1 MACSS
6 GKNASPAT
14 LSKQLSS
21 RQDGARRH
29 DDLRLGSVG
38 LGSDSASPRSGCD
51 SIQGR
56 EKSEKKH
63 LSMVKKLNPLQFM
76 SLILEVNVLRCE
88 LGCQSSCRL
97 HSSSSCKDI
106 PEDISRYHGGSIA
119 ESLYVSMNWNITM
132 PVRIDLAF
140 KLALFLVIAS
150 LVSSTIAVLVTNEIQ
165 WNGYILF
172 PTICLLHLWFTPY
185 MMYVIL
191 ALYYKIADHLHTLR
205 AHFYGYSMETGGP
218 LSDYQTS
225 FDAQDDSVLAKAVVA
240 VVTSPPCTD
249 NPISPTAG
257 SRYGTG
263 DSWNVPMCATN
274 KDEKNRYQQQQQLP
288 PGSPKSSSSMGK
300 KMTRSSNTTMHS
312 GQRSGNTTTST
323 SAPTKRGSNPKA
335 AVSKSHYQIARS
347 RELRK
352 FESAMRKTRIVFVVW
367 TICGII
373 APVFSLITAVN
384 LSRSDASASERRDR
398 QFAEGSF
405 NLLATIS
412 TLCLVL
418 FNSLIVWSF
427 GGPWRCYSRN

>member
-1 MACSS
+1 LYCTA
-6 GKNASPAT
+6 
-14 LSKQLSS
+14 LLYV
-21 RQDGARRH
+21 R
-29 DDLRLGSVG
+29 
-38 LGSDSASPRSGCD
+38 
-51 SIQGR
+51 
-56 EKSEKKH
+56 
-63 LSMVKKLNPLQFM
+63 
-76 SLILEVNVLRCE
+76 
-88 LGCQSSCRL
+88 
-97 HSSSSCKDI
+97 
-106 PEDISRYHGGSIA
+106 SIA
-119 ESLYVSMNWNITM
+119 ESLYLAINLVART
-132 PVRIDLAF
+132 PKHIDLAF
-140 KLALFLVIAS
+140 TVAIVLVLIAF
-150 LVSSTIAVLVTNEIQ
+150 VPSTIGRAILCQETVLSSDDKICSFFPRTSAVLVTDEIQ

-373 APVFSLITAVN
+373 APAFSAINAIT
-384 LSRSDASASERRDR
+384 LSGSGAKASENRDKE
-398 QFAEGSF
+398 FAEGRF
-405 NLLATIS
+405 NIIITGSAI
-412 TLCLVL
+412 CLIL
-418 FNSLIVWSF
+418 FNSLVVWNF
-427 GGPWRCYSRN
+427 GGPWRCRNVTGRHGH